1 MDLSHLSLEELNAL
15 LQQIQVVIAER
26 RKEAAGAL
34 LVEIKQKASL
44 LGMSLS
50 EFRDLLTGSGRAG
63 VRGKAAVRFRHPE
76 TGAEWSG
83 RGRKP
88 LWYLAWLESGRL
100 EEELDVN

>member
-15 LQQIQVVIAER
+15 SQQIHLAIAKR
-26 RKEAAGAL
+26 RKAAEGAL
-34 LVEIKQKASL
+34 LVEIQQKAAL
-44 LGMSLS
+44 LGISLNELRS
-50 EFRDLLTGSGRAG
+50 RLAGSGRAG
-63 VRGKAAVRFRHPE
+63 VRGKAAVRFRNPE

-100 EEELDVN
+100 EKELDVN